1 MMNDRAR
8 LWSKRKSAPFAD
20 PRDEERAL
28 REMRKSIDH
37 SFNFNIDFKGEQP
50 YMDNYRATVSF
61 GAGCW
66 QNTGTRRRADV
77 PQQQER
83 QHSILVSRQGLH
95 SGLAMLVVAVCLFV
109 MGVFWLNLQSQIQHP
124 DWCPDDEHQREA
136 AGERH
141 PAGANQRCDEGTVA
155 FAAGAE
161 AGDEGRQECAG
172 GGTVRRAGCYLR
184 PAGGR
189 TEHHDH
195 HGRGAADAYAVIEST
210 IHSNKLQKRE
220 SGGRTCI
227 RNCWYASE
235 SG

>member
-77 PQQQER
+77 PQQQKFPPPCLS
-83 QHSILVSRQGLH
+83 HIHVSRT
-95 SGLAMLVVAVCLFV
+95 SA
-109 MGVFWLNLQSQIQHP
+109 P
-124 DWCPDDEHQREA
+124 A
-136 AGERH
+136 AL
-141 PAGANQRCDEGTVA
+141 P
-155 FAAGAE
+155 F
-161 AGDEGRQECAG
+161 
-172 GGTVRRAGCYLR
+172 
-184 PAGGR
+184 PF
-189 TEHHDH
+189 
-195 HGRGAADAYAVIEST
+195 
-210 IHSNKLQKRE
+210 
-220 SGGRTCI
+220 
-227 RNCWYASE
+227 
-235 SG
+235 

>member
-109 MGVFWLNLQSQIQHP
+109 MGV
-124 DWCPDDEHQREA
+124 
-136 AGERH
+136 
-141 PAGANQRCDEGTVA
+141 
-155 FAAGAE
+155 
-161 AGDEGRQECAG
+161 
-172 GGTVRRAGCYLR
+172 
-184 PAGGR
+184 
-189 TEHHDH
+189 
-195 HGRGAADAYAVIEST
+195 
-210 IHSNKLQKRE
+210 
-220 SGGRTCI
+220 SG
-227 RNCWYASE
+227 
-235 SG
+235 